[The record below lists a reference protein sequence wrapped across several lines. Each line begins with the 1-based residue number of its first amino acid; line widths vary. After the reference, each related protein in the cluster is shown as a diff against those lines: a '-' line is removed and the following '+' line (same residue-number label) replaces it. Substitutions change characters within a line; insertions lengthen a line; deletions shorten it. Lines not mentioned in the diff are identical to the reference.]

1 MDASNGAETPQPASP
16 GRDSDG
22 STVCGSEYEKR
33 DLESQSVKPIDR
45 SMSYYLGLASP
56 VSDNLDDIAEED
68 LEDSDCGETAEGEK
82 PDYQTIDAHP
92 HGYPRMAAFMNS
104 DENFLICRQYGVL
117 HNRVLLYR
125 QDELRELEAELL
137 SLDKQCLHKDP
148 AQLSCRAREDRA
160 SPERRELINRID
172 DKLREYNDIVQRARS
187 FATLQK
193 ATERNYNS
201 VRNWVKNQAP
211 LEEEE
216 ASTFYKDRD
225 FVAVVDAKEGSWF
238 DGRVETALAKFDG
251 PISRRLFITKRDR
264 KSTANKLV
272 RLYSKDRIDL
282 FSRLIITFLA
292 VVLLMAPVVALFGLN
307 KNGHIKILVI
317 FLFTMA
323 FSVALSLFT
332 KAKRHEVFAATAA

>member
-1 MDASNGAETPQPASP
+1 
-16 GRDSDG
+16 
-22 STVCGSEYEKR
+22 
-33 DLESQSVKPIDR
+33 
-45 SMSYYLGLASP
+45 
-56 VSDNLDDIAEED
+56 
-68 LEDSDCGETAEGEK
+68 
-82 PDYQTIDAHP
+82 
-92 HGYPRMAAFMNS
+92 MNS

-137 SLDKQCLHKDP
+137 AHDKHCLQNDP

-160 SPERRELINRID
+160 SPERRDLINRID
-172 DKLREYNDIVQRARS
+172 DKLREYNDIVQRTRA

-193 ATERNYNS
+193 ATQRNYNS
-201 VRNWVKNQAP
+201 VRNWVDNQGP
-211 LEEEE
+211 LEQEE
-216 ASTFYKDRD
+216 ASTFYRDRD

-238 DGRVETALAKFDG
+238 DGRVETALSKFGG
-251 PISRRLFITKRDR
+251 PMSRVSDCNYSFSSRYKSLTMSFQRLFITKRDR
-264 KSTANKLV
+264 ESTANKLV
-272 RLYSKDRIDL
+272 RLYSKERIDI

-292 VVLLMAPVVALFGLN
+292 VVLLMAPVIALFGLN
-307 KNGHIKILVI
+307 KNGYIKILVI